1 MIKGLAFVVGVF
13 VLLMA
18 LLIWAKTRPGPP
30 AAGLLSPAIHQSAAT
45 A

>member
-30 AAGLLSPAIHQSAAT
+30 AAGLLLLEVHQFANT